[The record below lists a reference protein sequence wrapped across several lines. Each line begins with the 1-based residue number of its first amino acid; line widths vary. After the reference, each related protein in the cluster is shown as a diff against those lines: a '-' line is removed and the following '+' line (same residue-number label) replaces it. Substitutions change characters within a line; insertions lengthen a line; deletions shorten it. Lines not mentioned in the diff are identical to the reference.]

1 MKVLFN
7 AGVKLA
13 RDADGF
19 AAPQALDIP
28 SGCCFYA

>member
-7 AGVKLA
+7 TVVKLA
-13 RDADGF
+13 RDSDGF

-28 SGCCFYA
+28 SGYYLPT